1 MTLTEQLEL
10 LESVFPEADRIILE
24 PMSDR
29 SRWLICTDHGLDGE
43 GYTNMDAYEHIPG
56 TRQFRYIERTVWMSP
71 TLEQM
76 KQD

>member
-24 PMSDR
+24 PMSGH
-29 SRWLICTDHGLDGE
+29 SRWLICTDHGFDGE

-71 TLEQM
+71 TLS
-76 KQD
+76 D